1 MDKSLIDKISKV
13 IKKPYVSDL
22 LSLAVPQEYWDT
34 IFKKKFGNVSNIHIE
49 TDYEGDGIVKPD
61 EYYFFTIRKIFHNV
75 GSVMLYYEA
84 WDGDWVEMIL
94 DDRGYKIG
102 YEDANG
108 FVDTTEKTDITESS
122 DKKIDIYLDKVV
134 GFLLKDTE
142 FRLEMRT
149 FEETPL
155 YLRHREIN
163 VFIEFPQTNGLE
175 GKYEKYEIESWDSA
189 EVREHEFKYF
199 YDTYGLDW
207 DESQIVFKNY
217 ILKLRDVI
225 LDEIKLTYG

>member
-1 MDKSLIDKISKV
+1 VDKSLIDKISKV

-22 LSLAVPQEYWDT
+22 FSLAVPQKYWDS
-34 IFKKKFGNVSNIHIE
+34 IFKKIYGDVITTEIE
-49 TDYEGDGIVKPD
+49 TDYADGIVKPNQ
-61 EYYFFTIRKIFHNV
+61 YFFFTIRKIYPNV
-75 GSVMLYYEA
+75 GSVMVYYEG

-94 DDRGYKIG
+94 DERGHKLG

-122 DKKIDIYLDKVV
+122 DKKIDVYLDKVV

-149 FEETPL
+149 FGFTP
-155 YLRHREIN
+155 HREIN
-163 VFIEFPQTNGLE
+163 VFIEFPLYDE
-175 GKYEKYEIESWDSA
+175 ISKYEKWQVEQWDSA
-189 EVREHEFKYF
+189 QVTDQEFKYLS
-199 YDTYGLDW
+199 DTYGLDR
-207 DESQIVFKNY
+207 DEAQIVFKNY

-225 LDEIKLTYG
+225 LDEMKLAYG

>member
-22 LSLAVPQEYWDT
+22 FSLAVPQKYWDS
-34 IFKKKFGNVSNIHIE
+34 IFKKIYGDVITTEIE
-49 TDYEGDGIVKPD
+49 TDYADGIVKPNQ
-61 EYYFFTIRKIFHNV
+61 YFFFTIRKVFPNV
-75 GSVMLYYEA
+75 GSVMVYYEG

-94 DDRGYKIG
+94 DNRGHKLG

-108 FVDTTEKTDITESS
+108 FVDTTEKTDITESTN
-122 DKKIDIYLDKVV
+122 KKLDVYLDKVV

-149 FEETPL
+149 FGFTP
-155 YLRHREIN
+155 HREIN
-163 VFIEFPQTNGLE
+163 VFIEFPLYDE
-175 GKYEKYEIESWDSA
+175 ISKYEKWQVEQWDSA
-189 EVREHEFKYF
+189 QVTDQEFKYLS
-199 YDTYGLDW
+199 DTYGLDR
-207 DESQIVFKNY
+207 DEAQIVFKNY

-225 LDEIKLTYG
+225 LDEMKLAYG

>member
-1 MDKSLIDKISKV
+1 MDKSLIDRISKV

-34 IFKKKFGNVSNIHIE
+34 IFKKKFGNVSIIDIE
-49 TDYEGDGIVKPD
+49 TEYEGDGIVKPD
-61 EYYFFTIRKIFHNV
+61 EYYFFTIRKIFPNV

-122 DKKIDIYLDKVV
+122 DKKIDVYLDKVV

-149 FEETPL
+149 FGFSP
-155 YLRHREIN
+155 HREIN
-163 VFIEFPQTNGLE
+163 VFIEFPHLNGLE
-175 GKYEKYEIESWDSA
+175 GKYEKYEVESWDSA

>member
-1 MDKSLIDKISKV
+1 VDKSLIDRISKV

-22 LSLAVPQEYWDT
+22 ISLAVPQKYWDT
-34 IFKKKFGNVSNIHIE
+34 IFKKIYGDVTTTEIE
-49 TDYEGDGIVKPD
+49 TDYADGVVKPNQ
-61 EYYFFTIRKIFHNV
+61 YFFFTIRKIYPNV
-75 GSVMLYYEA
+75 GSVMVYYEG

-94 DDRGYKIG
+94 DERGHKLG

-122 DKKIDIYLDKVV
+122 DKKIDVYLDKVV
-134 GFLLKDTE
+134 DFLLKDTE

-149 FEETPL
+149 FAFTP
-155 YLRHREIN
+155 HREIN

-175 GKYEKYEIESWDSA
+175 GKYEKYEVESWDSA

-207 DESQIVFKNY
+207 DEAQIVFKNY

-225 LDEIKLTYG
+225 LDEMKLAYG

>member
-22 LSLAVPQEYWDT
+22 LSLAVPQKYWES
-34 IFKKKFGNVSNIHIE
+34 IFKKIYGDVTTTEIE
-49 TDYEGDGIVKPD
+49 TDYADGIITPNR
-61 EYYFFTIRKIFHNV
+61 YFFFTIRKIFPNV
-75 GSVMLYYEA
+75 GSVMLYYEG
-84 WDGDWVEMIL
+84 WDGDWVEMVI

-122 DKKIDIYLDKVV
+122 DKKIDVYLDKVV

-149 FEETPL
+149 FGFSP
-155 YLRHREIN
+155 HREIN
-163 VFIEFPQTNGLE
+163 VFIEFPHLNGLE
-175 GKYEKYEIESWDSA
+175 GKYEKYEVESWDSA
-189 EVREHEFKYF
+189 EVREQEFEYF

-225 LDEIKLTYG
+225 LDEMKLTYG

>member
-1 MDKSLIDKISKV
+1 MDKSLIDRISKV

-22 LSLAVPQEYWDT
+22 LSLAVPQTYWES
-34 IFKKKFGNVSNIHIE
+34 IFKKIYGDVITTEIE
-49 TDYEGDGIVKPD
+49 TDYADRIITPNQ
-61 EYYFFTIRKIFHNV
+61 YFFFTIRKIFPNV
-75 GSVMLYYEA
+75 GSVMLYYEG
-84 WDGDWVEMIL
+84 WDGDWVEMVI

-149 FEETPL
+149 FGFTP
-155 YLRHREIN
+155 HREIN
-163 VFIEFPQTNGLE
+163 VFIEFPHLNGE
-175 GKYEKYEIESWDSA
+175 VVKYEKYEVESWDSA
-189 EVREHEFKYF
+189 EVREQGFKYF
-199 YDTYGLDW
+199 YDTYGLGW
-207 DESQIVFKNY
+207 GESQIVFKNY

-225 LDEIKLTYG
+225 LDEMKLTYG